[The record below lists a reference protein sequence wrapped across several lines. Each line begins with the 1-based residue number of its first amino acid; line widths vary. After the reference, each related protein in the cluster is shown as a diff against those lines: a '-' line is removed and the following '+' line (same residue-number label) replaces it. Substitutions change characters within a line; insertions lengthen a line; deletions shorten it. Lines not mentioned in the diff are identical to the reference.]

1 MSNLLVALTVL
12 SGLILLVG
20 FAWIMLKT
28 VRAQKPSVQELSD
41 EEAARLMFPEDEDEP
56 GEVSVLDA
64 EKSLFKGKA
73 VGASV
78 ENQVSFSQ
86 IEEMI
91 RAGKWREALPWLLA
105 IIGLLGIVVLIG
117 PLIWF
122 VVGNRLV
129 AIFWMLAT
137 LWTLINLA
145 RNYIRGSAD

>member
-1 MSNLLVALTVL
+1 MRNLLVALTVL